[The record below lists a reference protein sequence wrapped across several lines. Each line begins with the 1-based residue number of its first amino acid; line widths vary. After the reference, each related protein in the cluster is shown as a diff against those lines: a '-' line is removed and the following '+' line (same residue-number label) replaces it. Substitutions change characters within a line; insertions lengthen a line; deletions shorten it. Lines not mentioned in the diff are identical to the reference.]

1 MELYLATDGQRLQTA
16 LQSTAQLAHMSYRIG
31 PEGTLLSSPLPPAL
45 RGGLLMLSDK
55 GGQYP
60 DAPQSLCRTLTRE
73 CLHRRYAGVI
83 VDGSPPESFC
93 RALDEALTGQ
103 GRKLFLPEAAAELA
117 PHALAVVCTALTS
130 GSLTQR
136 LTRAAERWGPDRL
149 ALDLQRMMADFP
161 LSGPGGGIPLTVS
174 RLREL
179 AQGRATYFSRP
190 LCARYFTYRD
200 GGDTRFVLFD
210 DGQTLKSKVEEAEKL
225 GIGFG
230 FFMLPEVEDLLAV
243 LFAPQAAP

>member
-1 MELYLATDGQRLQTA
+1 M
-16 LQSTAQLAHMSYRIG
+16 
-31 PEGTLLSSPLPPAL
+31 
-45 RGGLLMLSDK
+45 
-55 GGQYP
+55 
-60 DAPQSLCRTLTRE
+60 
-73 CLHRRYAGVI
+73 
-83 VDGSPPESFC
+83 
-93 RALDEALTGQ
+93 
-103 GRKLFLPEAAAELA
+103 PEAAADFA

-136 LTRAAERWGPDRL
+136 LTRAAERWGPERL

-210 DGQTLKSKVEEAEKL
+210 DGQTLKSKMEEAEKL

>member
-45 RGGLLMLSDK
+45 RGGLLMLSDE

-60 DAPQSLCRTLTRE
+60 DAPQSLCRALTRE

-83 VDGSPPESFC
+83 VDGTPPERFC

-103 GRKLFLPEAAAELA
+103 GRRLFLPEAAADFA

-136 LTRAAERWGPDRL
+136 LTRAAERWGPERL
-149 ALDLQRMMADFP
+149 ALDLQRMMAR
-161 LSGPGGGIPLTVS
+161 S
-174 RLREL
+174 
-179 AQGRATYFSRP
+179 
-190 LCARYFTYRD
+190 
-200 GGDTRFVLFD
+200 
-210 DGQTLKSKVEEAEKL
+210 EERR
-225 GIGFG
+225 
-230 FFMLPEVEDLLAV
+230 
-243 LFAPQAAP
+243 